1 MSGLSTD
8 VLRAIEIERLR
19 RAKQARLARG
29 PSASPESNT

>member
-19 RAKQARLARG
+19 QAKRARLARG
-29 PSASPESNT
+29 VGR